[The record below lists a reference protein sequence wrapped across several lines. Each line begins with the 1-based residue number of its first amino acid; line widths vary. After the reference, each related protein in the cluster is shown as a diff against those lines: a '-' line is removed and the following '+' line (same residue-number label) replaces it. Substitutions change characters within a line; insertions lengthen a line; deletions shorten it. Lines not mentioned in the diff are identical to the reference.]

1 MMKTPALITLLNVT
15 ALVAIMLSMGMKV
28 TLESLLTSAR
38 ETRRVLLGLL
48 ANYVLVPTV
57 TMGLLLFLHTS
68 PTVAVGFLVL
78 AVCPGAPFAPPITAI
93 ARGNVP
99 AATALMLI
107 LAGLSAFLS
116 PSLLG
121 VLLSRIAPE
130 SDLQINSIALVGT
143 LLITQMFPLALGIAI
158 HHAAPSL
165 ASWTVKP
172 VSVLANVLLLALI
185 GLIVATQYENLAAIR
200 LRGWMAMSLLLLT
213 SMCIGWFCGGSETPT
228 RKAMAVTTATRN
240 AAVALAIVT
249 SNFAGTPAVT
259 AVVAYALISTVGAL
273 ACALL
278 FRKLGPFEPRNAHA
292 EL

>member
-1 MMKTPALITLLNVT
+1 MMKMPALITLLNVT

-38 ETRRVLLGLL
+38 QTRLVLLGLL

-57 TMGLLLFLHTS
+57 TMGLLLLLHTS
-68 PTVAVGFLVL
+68 PTVSVGFLVL
-78 AVCPGAPFAPPITAI
+78 AVCPGAPFGPSITAI

-121 VLLSRIAPE
+121 VLLSRIAPG

-143 LLITQMFPLALGIAI
+143 LLITQMLPLALGIAI
-158 HHAAPSL
+158 HHAAPVL
-165 ASWTVKP
+165 ASWTIKP
-172 VSVLANVLLLALI
+172 VSVLANVLMVALI

-200 LRGWMAMSLLLLT
+200 LRGWMAMSLLLLA
-213 SMCIGWFCGGSETPT
+213 SICIGWFCGGSETPT

-278 FRKLGPFEPRNAHA
+278 LSKLGPFEPRNAHA

>member
-15 ALVAIMLSMGMKV
+15 ALVAMMLSMGMKV

-38 ETRRVLLGLL
+38 QTRLVLLGLL

-57 TMGLLLFLHTS
+57 TIGLLLLLHTS
-68 PTVAVGFLVL
+68 PTVSVGFLVL

-143 LLITQMFPLALGIAI
+143 LLITQMLPLALGIAI

-185 GLIVATQYENLAAIR
+185 GLIVATQYEYLAAIR
-200 LRGWMAMSLLLLT
+200 LRGWMAMSLLLLA
-213 SMCIGWFCGGSETPT
+213 SLCIGWFCGGSETPT

-249 SNFAGTPAVT
+249 RNFAGTPAVT
-259 AVVAYALISTVGAL
+259 AVVAYALISTAGAL

-278 FRKLGPFEPRNAHA
+278 LSKLGPFEPRNAHA